1 MESTKLEQE
10 KILFILQL
18 SVEDL
23 LHTRL
28 MRYVSEQYLPSNKYL
43 LQRRERDN
51 K

>member
-28 MRYVSEQYLPSNKYL
+28 MRYVSEEY
-43 LQRRERDN
+43 R
-51 K
+51 